1 MNSNEMTTNAT
12 QQRERYLERSL
23 PSSPESEQ
31 VILGSILL
39 DNGAIQQVAES
50 VEAEDFYSPLN
61 RRVFA
66 GMLSLYAKQSPI
78 DPILVAEEMKSDGGI
93 DAYGGPSTITN
104 LSFGIPHFMNLE
116 KYIEVVR
123 QKSNLRQL
131 IRRCHA
137 IAANALAEEMEPAS
151 VFADAQAQIND
162 LCLQAESG
170 DSDEHFVPLRKI
182 IAGEVFPALDR
193 LLEGRSVKIPLGFP
207 AIDRAI
213 GGGIALS
220 DVMLVAADTGAGKS
234 AFALQ
239 AAFQIAKQ
247 GFPTAFLAGEM
258 TNLENVM
265 RLLSQVSGITNLN
278 WLTHISQNEYDDLQ
292 AWAMDI
298 QNAPINFEHRISD
311 LQTLGTHLRSLVRR
325 EKTKVLVIDY
335 IQLFKLEKVDRRKR
349 NERIAEASQE
359 TKRLANELGIG
370 IIEVAQFN
378 REGAK
383 AAKATLH
390 DLEGSGQ
397 LEKDASLICLLELS
411 DDESKD
417 AAGRKF
423 LDSTVRIVKGRNT
436 GRAEILGRFYGS
448 SVRFDFQ

>member
-1 MNSNEMTTNAT
+1 MTTNPN
-12 QQRERYLERSL
+12 QERERYLERSL

-31 VILGSILL
+31 VILGSIIL
-39 DNGAIQQVAES
+39 DNNAMQQAAES
-50 VEAEDFYSPLN
+50 IGAEDFYSPIN
-61 RRVFA
+61 RRIFA
-66 GMLSLYAKQSPI
+66 AMLSLYAKQSPI
-78 DPILVAEEMKSDGGI
+78 DPILVAEEMKIDGSI
-93 DAYGGPSTITN
+93 ESIGGASTITN
-104 LSFGIPHFMNLE
+104 LSFGIPHFMNLDS
-116 KYIEVVR
+116 YLEVVR

-131 IRRCHA
+131 VRRCNS
-137 IAANALAEEMEPAS
+137 IVNNALAEEMEPAS
-151 VFADAQAQIND
+151 VFADAQGQIND

-170 DSDEHFVPLRKI
+170 ISDEHFVPLNRI
-182 IAGEVFPALDR
+182 IESEVFPALDR
-193 LLEGRSVKIPLGFP
+193 LLSGQSPKIPTGFQ
-207 AIDRAI
+207 AIDKAI

-239 AAFQIAKQ
+239 AAFQIAQQ
-247 GFPTAFLAGEM
+247 GIPTAFLAGEM

-278 WLTHISQNEYDDLQ
+278 WLTHVSQTEYDNLRD
-292 AWAMDI
+292 WAVAI

-335 IQLFKLEKVDRRKR
+335 IQLFKLEKVDKRKR

-359 TKRLANELGIG
+359 TKRLANELGIA

-383 AAKATLH
+383 AAQASLH

-397 LEKDASLICLLELS
+397 LEKDASLICLLELGE
-411 DDESKD
+411 DERKD

-423 LDSTVRIVKGRNT
+423 LDSTVRIVKGRNA
-436 GRAEILGRFYGS
+436 GRSEILGRFYGS